1 MALCATMLAMPAA
14 PLSNDDTR
22 RLALLKEFGIGDPPA
37 SASANTLIDCALQ
50 LHAQRERLSDFAR
63 ASGDWMWETDAHL
76 SFTWLSDTFS
86 AATGLAPE
94 SLLGRCLAD
103 SPLFDGDG
111 RIDSA
116 SGFRALLMRHA
127 AFSRAVSPMQTPGGV
142 LKVSHSAVPVFDGE
156 RRFAGFRGTARD
168 VTAQLDA
175 EYRVRAQALL
185 LRRSEERWE
194 MAAAATGIGIAE
206 VDLATGRMQLD
217 ARACVNH
224 GLAHP
229 ARGYTLAD
237 WIEAIHPDDRAQ
249 AQAALRDAIEEC
261 GRFESRIRFR
271 RADSSV
277 CTIEVVANAAPGAD
291 GRATGIVGTCRDVTQ
306 QVVHEQLLRD
316 QESAVRANRAKS
328 QFLSRV
334 SHELRTPLNGILGF
348 AQLMVLDRVHPLAP
362 DQQRRL
368 DSVHRA
374 GRHLLGLINDVLD
387 LSRIEHEDFSL
398 HLEPVD
404 LCAALDASLSLI
416 APLARES
423 RVALPATPPT
433 PCWVRADRRALE
445 QVLMN
450 LLSNA
455 IKYNRNSGRVGIALR
470 TEGDRVTLAISDEG
484 AGLTDAQQAR
494 LFQHFDR
501 LGAETSRVEGTGLGL
516 VICQEL
522 AHAMGA
528 ELRVQSQTGAGS
540 TFTVSLPAAPAPQ
553 VDAGV
558 AAASSEPQG
567 SAVEPRRK
575 VLYIEDERLNVVLME
590 EVFRTRPQWSLSIA
604 EDGAKGLRMARD
616 ERPHLVLI
624 DMNLPDMSGLTLI
637 RTLRSDPATLPLR
650 CIALSAD
657 AMSEQIETALAAGFD
672 EYWTKPIDVQRML
685 ADLARRLN

>member
-22 RLALLKEFGIGDPPA
+22 RLALLKEFGIGDPSDAA
-37 SASANTLIDCALQ
+37 SVSTLIDCALQ

-185 LRRSEERWE
+185 LRHSEERWE
-194 MAAAATGIGIAE
+194 MAASATGIGIAE

-217 ARACVNH
+217 ARACINH

-249 AQAALRDAIEEC
+249 AQAGLRDAIEEC

-277 CTIEVVANAAPGAD
+277 CTIEIVANAAPGAD

-306 QVVHEQLLRD
+306 QVAHEQLLRD
-316 QESAVRANRAKS
+316 KESAVRANRTKS

-348 AQLMVLDRVHPLAP
+348 AQLMALDRVHPLAP

-404 LCAALDASLSLI
+404 LSAALDASLSLI
-416 APLARES
+416 APLAHES
-423 RVALPATPPT
+423 RVALPAPPPT